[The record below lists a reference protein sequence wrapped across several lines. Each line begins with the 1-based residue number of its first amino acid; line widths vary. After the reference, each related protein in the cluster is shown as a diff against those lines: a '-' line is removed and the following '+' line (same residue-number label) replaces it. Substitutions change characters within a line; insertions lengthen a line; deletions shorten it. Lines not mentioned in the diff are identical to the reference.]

1 MKSFALSTRLWMTA
15 VLAIITLGLIL
26 AINFG
31 VPPIWAAGAAMV
43 TLGSAVGVAA
53 STDAAGRT
61 ELSETLNDL
70 LRRLDALPG
79 TPPQAPASGVVSDD
93 LQLASLLRAAASR
106 AEENTARL
114 NADRRVLQAVIDA
127 FDAAVVATEPGGA
140 VVLCNRAAE
149 VMFQGRLGA
158 PLGRFVDELFT
169 QHEVIGM
176 HAAAA
181 GGTTQRAQVRMA
193 LHGEMRTIQA
203 LAVPLPADGMQLA
216 TASSPA
222 TAGSSNETMSRTGR
236 QGAVLILR
244 DVTEMAE
251 AVRLKTDFVA
261 NASHEFRTPL
271 SSIRAAVETISDSA
285 RDDPAMMDRLLS
297 MIASNVA
304 RLEELTRDL
313 LELSRLESADTPVDI
328 GPVSMAQMAE
338 SLEEEFTTVCAER
351 SLRLVFELDQGL
363 DRMESD
369 AKLLRL
375 ILRNLIDNA
384 TKFANPETEITIV
397 GRVVSP
403 TQGGPFT
410 KRHAARFKVID
421 RGMGIPLQSQR
432 RIFERFYQVDP
443 SRSGQAARRGSGL
456 GLAIVKHSVRAL
468 GGTISVESVWK
479 QGTTMIVDLPAC
491 VAVDRAT
498 PEPLQS
504 QPAGSGA
511 KSTPES

>member
-1 MKSFALSTRLWMTA
+1 MTA
-15 VLAIITLGLIL
+15 VLAIMTLVLIL
-26 AINFG
+26 AISFG
-31 VPPIWAAGAAMV
+31 VPPMWAAGAAMV

-53 STDAAGRT
+53 SADAAGRA
-61 ELSETLNDL
+61 ELSATCGDV
-70 LRRLDALPG
+70 LRRLDSL
-79 TPPQAPASGVVSDD
+79 SGGPSRAGGSSIASDD
-93 LQLASLLRAAASR
+93 SELASLLRASVNR
-106 AEENTARL
+106 AEEHAARL
-114 NADRRVLQAVIDA
+114 SADRRVLQAVIDA
-127 FDAAVVATEPGGA
+127 FDAAVVATEPGGS

-149 VMFQGRLGA
+149 VMFKDRLGA

-203 LAVPLPADGMQLA
+203 LAVPLPSDGVPPA
-216 TASSPA
+216 FSSSPA
-222 TAGSSNETMSRTGR
+222 TGNSSTETMSRTGR

-313 LELSRLESADTPVDI
+313 LELSRLESADAPVDI
-328 GPVSMAQMAE
+328 GPVSMAQMAD

-351 SLRLVFELDQGL
+351 SLRLVFEFDPGL
-363 DRMESD
+363 DRLESD

-384 TKFANPETEITIV
+384 TKFANPETDITIV

-443 SRSGQAARRGSGL
+443 SRSGQAVRRGSGL

-468 GGTISVESVWK
+468 GGTIGVESVWK

-491 VAVDRAT
+491 VAVDRPA
-498 PEPLQS
+498 PDPLQS